1 MLIFSDALKPFLVL
15 LRVQLSEDPSFKP
28 QGGNLGE
35 NDMDYD
41 TDAKT
46 MATLRRQ
53 LKIAREKYC
62 RYRRYMFIA
71 DSKV

>member
-1 MLIFSDALKPFLVL
+1 MLLCSYALMLVL
-15 LRVQLSEDPSFKP
+15 LPLQLSEDPAFKP

-46 MATLRRQ
+46 MAALRRQ
-53 LKIAREKYC
+53 LEIAREKYY